1 MNQLIKNGLISLGVM
16 PDQEMERMVLNIF
29 GRHGFPTKKLM
40 RMNYWMPKF
49 KNLSPWP
56 LPENI
61 PSSSL
66 EIAKLAVQR
75 MCSVDPASEIE
86 TFQTNE
92 LQDSI
97 DNTWIV
103 SGQSP
108 MQRELLAK
116 LEERQTVYVEGAF
129 TIWLRK
135 SSINYFILRTDPV
148 PLSEDKLKERE
159 EYDYD
164 GKVIH
169 TQMFHLMINGC
180 YKTIFLFIEC
190 FQMLGNSV
198 HGF

>member
-1 MNQLIKNGLISLGVM
+1 MDMNQLIKNGLISLGVM

-97 DNTWIV
+97 DDTWIV

-169 TQMFHLMINGC
+169 TQMFHLMIYGC
-180 YKTIFLFIEC
+180 YKTIFLFIE
-190 FQMLGNSV
+190 
-198 HGF
+198 